1 MFLSSSIIMYLY
13 IQTHTLCTCILYDH
27 VGLVSGE
34 LTTVRNVFVFL
45 ELFSLVRVLPLIAIG
60 SVSPASST
68 FTAAVN
74 GCEGGKGEGGR
85 EWGGERGREGRRG
98 REREGVSAL

>member
-1 MFLSSSIIMYLY
+1 M
-13 IQTHTLCTCILYDH
+13 
-27 VGLVSGE
+27 
-34 LTTVRNVFVFL
+34 
-45 ELFSLVRVLPLIAIG
+45 LPLVAIG

-74 GCEGGKGEGGR
+74 GCEGGRGEGGR